1 MAEKKR
7 IKNSTSPATLIHSML
22 PFPPPPSK
30 SKSIVVIS
38 PSHSPSFLSLFPP
51 QYSPSYP
58 PPSPSFLSSFPPP
71 YSPSY
76 PPRPCRRALVFTFPV
91 SLHFRRHIRLRILS
105 AVTRIRRHTRLRI
118 LRVLAVALCSS
129 ALFPPFR
136 NLSFT
141 PLPHRLHWNESLPYK
156 A

>member
-38 PSHSPSFLSLFPP
+38 PSHSPSFLS
-51 QYSPSYP
+51 
-58 PPSPSFLSSFPPP
+58 SFPPP

-76 PPRPCRRALVFTFPV
+76 PPRPCRRALLFTFPV

-118 LRVLAVALCSS
+118 LCVLAVALCSS

-141 PLPHRLHWNESLPYK
+141 PLPHRLHFNESLTYK
-156 A
+156 ARP